1 MYKKLVMASIA
12 SLSIMGCSMA
22 EISTEEPKPT
32 LVFVHGAHLTGE
44 SWAKVIEPLKSE
56 GYKTLAV
63 DLPGRNNS
71 QDPKEITLSVS
82 SKALCQAI
90 SEVKGSVSLVAH
102 SQGGAVVNHALSLC
116 GANKIQSIAYIAAVA
131 PLNGAKPFGLLSKE
145 DDENYFSAVEYDKK
159 SGWLKI
165 KDPQAF
171 ASMFTFSNS
180 DSVKK
185 EVLSLAVNEPAAIAD
200 GKVEYAEEDF
210 TKLKKLFVYTEHD
223 KVISLS
229 SQQKIGASIKPD
241 AEVVM
246 KTGHLPMLTEPNSLA
261 KIIDGFV
268 SNLN

>member
-12 SLSIMGCSMA
+12 CLSVAGCSMGKV
-22 EISTEEPKPT
+22 SEEPKPT

-56 GYKTLAV
+56 GYRTLAV
-63 DLPGRNNS
+63 DLPGRNDS
-71 QDPKEITLSVS
+71 QDPREVTLSVS
-82 SKALCQAI
+82 SKALCQAMR
-90 SEVKGSVSLVAH
+90 EVKGSVSLVAH

-116 GANKIQSIAYIAAVA
+116 GANQIQSIAYIAAVA
-131 PLNGAKPFGLLSKE
+131 PLKGAKPFGLLSKE

-165 KDPQAF
+165 KDPKAF
-171 ASMFTFSNS
+171 AGVFTFSSS

-185 EVLSLAVNEPAAIAD
+185 EVLALSVDEPAAIAD
-200 GKVEYAEEDF
+200 GKVEYTDKAF
-210 TKLKKLFVYTEHD
+210 SKLKKLYVYTEHD
-223 KVISLS
+223 KIISHS

-246 KTGHLPMLTEPNSLA
+246 ETGHLPMLTKPESLA
-261 KIIDGFV
+261 KVIDEFV
-268 SNLN
+268 SSHR